1 MMDEAQSGA
10 AGLRWPRFDELGLPR
25 EISPLAGQ
33 VAQHGA
39 AWARATGLAADD
51 RAVARLREHQALV
64 CGSLLIPRASLEQGR
79 LVSDWTI
86 FLIVLDDEF
95 DEGPL
100 GSDPARAQAV
110 IAGLLGA
117 GAEPGAGAG
126 GALGQAWADLRGRAG
141 RLAPD
146 AAWAG
151 WFGDRARE
159 HIASKVTEARH
170 RAGGQVLDVTA
181 YTALRRITGASYS
194 YAALAELT
202 EGAAVSA
209 ALRATGEWAA
219 LHEAFADVWTG
230 IQDICLCA
238 KEVGSG
244 DDLNLIA
251 VLGHARRAGLQAGID
266 WTAAWLGQRL
276 RDLDGA
282 GQALTARYVQLGA
295 GTTARAGLRRYLA
308 ALRLL
313 LGGHLAWH
321 VEDNPRFGRAPAV
334 AGTAGTA
341 AEPVR

>member
-1 MMDEAQSGA
+1 MDDARSGA
-10 AGLRWPRFDELGLPR
+10 GRLRWPRFAELGLPR
-25 EISPLAGQ
+25 EISPLAAE
-33 VAQHGA
+33 VARHGA

-51 RAVARLREHQALV
+51 RAVARLREHQALI

-110 IAGLLGA
+110 IAGLLD
-117 GAEPGAGAG
+117 AEDESG
-126 GALGQAWADLRGRAG
+126 GALGRAWADLRGRAG

-146 AAWAG
+146 PAWAG

-170 RAGGQVLDVTA
+170 RAAGQILDVAA

-202 EGAAVSA
+202 TGAAVPA

-230 IQDICLCA
+230 IQDICSCA

-251 VLGHARRAGLQAGID
+251 VLGHAQQAGLQAGID
-266 WTAAWLGQRL
+266 WTADWLGQRL
-276 RDLDGA
+276 RDLEPAGEAVAARCVRSGA
-282 GQALTARYVQLGA
+282 GPASV
-295 GTTARAGLRRYLA
+295 AGLRRYLA
-308 ALRLL
+308 ALRRL

-321 VEDNPRFGRAPAV
+321 VEDNPRFGRAPAGAGA
-334 AGTAGTA
+334 AGTPPA
-341 AEPVR
+341 AAR